1 MFLILNDIHPS
12 WQILFNISS
21 KLYECQLLAIA
32 HCEINLVGRR
42 RIPSFAVGVQNSG
55 YVCKERQ
62 TLPWNNKMSGILHYL
77 KNTLE
82 Y

>member
-1 MFLILNDIHPS
+1 MFLIFNDIHPS

-21 KLYECQLLAIA
+21 KLYECQLLGIA
-32 HCEINLVGRR
+32 HCEINLVGRS
-42 RIPSFAVGVQNSG
+42 RIPSFAVGVRNSG

>member
-42 RIPSFAVGVQNSG
+42 RIQSFAVGVQNSG

>member
-1 MFLILNDIHPS
+1 MFLIFNDIHPS

-32 HCEINLVGRR
+32 HCEINLVGRS
-42 RIPSFAVGVQNSG
+42 RIPSFAVGVRNSG